1 MRNYYEILQINQSAT
16 SQEIKTAHRAYALLS
31 HPDKAC
37 SNKKLINPY
46 INEINPTTTNIPAF
60 HLIQEAYETLI
71 DPIRRKEYDILL
83 KNLKDQHKFY
93 NASSTTPIIHL
104 SEMTVEKCCIVIENE
119 EDIEEEVYTYE
130 CQCGDIFD
138 VFQRDVKHSDTTN
151 IVRECSSCSL
161 CICIHIDIPV
171 I

>member
-1 MRNYYEILQINQSAT
+1 MRNYYETLQIKQSAT
-16 SQEIKTAHRAYALLS
+16 SQEIKAAHRALALLS

-37 SNKKLINPY
+37 NKLIRNNPSFV
-46 INEINPTTTNIPAF
+46 ELDNPITNIPAF

-71 DPIRRKEYDILL
+71 DPIRRKEYDVLL
-83 KNLKDQHKFY
+83 KNLKEQHKFY
-93 NASSTTPIIHL
+93 NTASTTPIIHL

-138 VFQRDVKHSDTTN
+138 VFQRDVKHNNTTD